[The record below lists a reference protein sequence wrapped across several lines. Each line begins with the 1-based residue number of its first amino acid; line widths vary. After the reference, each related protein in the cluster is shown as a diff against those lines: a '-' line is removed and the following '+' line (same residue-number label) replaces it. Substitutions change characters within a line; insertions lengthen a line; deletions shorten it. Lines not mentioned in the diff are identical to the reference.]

1 MDNTNNNINHNDPT
15 YFYAY
20 VNTLI
25 NRGYSKYNSIIMFI
39 NDETINIHY
48 KIIPEVQEELEHGIM
63 ILNNTYNNNYL

>member
-1 MDNTNNNINHNDPT
+1 
-15 YFYAY
+15 
-20 VNTLI
+20 
-25 NRGYSKYNSIIMFI
+25 MFI